1 MGESKSAVVARDEPK
16 HSEIAAAME
25 KAMVGMAC
33 ARPKEPDVLTTRAPS
48 QRMGTSEVLMP
59 EMSGRDEVHVLEGDA
74 AMAQPLETCTL
85 GRPSSEA
92 SELATEERARH
103 AEAPAANATRRA
115 HSRTR
120 RG

>member
-1 MGESKSAVVARDEPK
+1 
-16 HSEIAAAME
+16 
-25 KAMVGMAC
+25 MVGMAC
-33 ARPKEPDVLTTRAPS
+33 VRSEEPDVLPTQAPT

-103 AEAPAANATRRA
+103 TEAPERNERDATRALEDAARVTED
-115 HSRTR
+115 RVR
-120 RG
+120 R